1 MSELPETT
9 RTIPRMTQYEL
20 YESLI
25 ETLRENIEVR
35 DKLIRE
41 VYEMAKEARRI
52 RDKMNV
58 LEDIMKTG
66 VAK

>member
-25 ETLRENIEVR
+25 ETLREAV
-35 DKLIRE
+35 
-41 VYEMAKEARRI
+41 KE
-52 RDKMNV
+52 
-58 LEDIMKTG
+58 LEETVERLKDESHYG
-66 VAK
+66 E